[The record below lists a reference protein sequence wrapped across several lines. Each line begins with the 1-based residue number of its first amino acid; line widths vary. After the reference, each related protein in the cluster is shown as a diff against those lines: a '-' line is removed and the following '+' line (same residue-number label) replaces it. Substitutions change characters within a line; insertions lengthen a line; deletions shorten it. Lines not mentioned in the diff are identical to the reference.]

1 MKLCNV
7 SVSLRVF
14 YMTKL
19 TIMTKHIFNLYAAF
33 VLICLAFSA
42 KAQIILNPNGGITPV
57 QAVEDILIGAGI
69 NAFNIQYNPSTAG
82 NANAVQPN
90 VMEFN
95 AGTSGFPITAGVVMT
110 TEAGFSDL
118 NDPDL
123 NVLTGGSATNGAI
136 IEFDFIPTGDTL
148 SFSYMFA
155 SLEYAQYTCSN
166 FNDVFGFF
174 ISGPGI
180 NGPFSNNAINI
191 ATIPGSTVPVAIN
204 TVNGGVP
211 TGSGNA
217 ATCAAADPNW
227 QANSIYYTVAY
238 NSIFTNTSGLPS
250 FTGATVILAANASLQ
265 CNEVYHIKLAIAND
279 FDTALYSGV
288 FLEANSF
295 SSDVVDISIQAGAS
309 TSDTT
314 LVANCT
320 EGVICFTRPS
330 AQTGDTLVI
339 YFQTS
344 GDAVEGDDY
353 NFLAPGDSI
362 VFLPG
367 QDTITLTIT
376 PTNGGSSSNPLSLI
390 VNAQTITPCGD
401 TIFAEGIIWL
411 LLEPDFITMATDTT
425 ILCRDT
431 SVTVWGSVTGGFP
444 PYSYAWDD
452 GQTDATV
459 QVPVDGENGPYYFVF
474 TATDQCGFQ
483 VQDTALVNLNQILS
497 IDTMFQFPSECGDST
512 GAVSGIISGETGT
525 PLFTWTGPG
534 TVDPNNINA
543 SVWDSLSSGWYYFS
557 VEDDVCAVNDSI
569 FLEQDPPPTASFT
582 PNPAIGN
589 APLNVTFINNSQ
601 GGSSYVWDFDNGLG
615 ANSNQADNQN
625 TLYSEEG
632 VYLVSLI
639 VTEGACADTAYQTV
653 VVNLLLPL
661 SFDTPNIFTPNNDN
675 SNDFFTLNGVNVETL
690 ELVVLNRWG
699 NVVFESTDI
708 NAAWNGQKNNS
719 GNDCS
724 DGVYLYKY
732 VITGQGDQRAEGHG
746 FVHLAR

>member
-279 FDTALYSGV
+279 FDTALDSGV

-320 EGVICFTRPS
+320 EGVIYFTRPS

-497 IDTMFQFPSECGDST
+497 IDTMFQSPSECGLAT
-512 GAVSGIISGETGT
+512 GAVSGNISGETGT

-534 TVDPNNINA
+534 ANSPNSENA
-543 SVWDSLSSGWYYFS
+543 SVWENLPSGWYYFS
-557 VEDDVCAVNDSI
+557 IEDNVCSVNDSI
-569 FLEQDPPPTASFT
+569 FLEQDPPPTASFM
-582 PNPAIGN
+582 PNPSVGN
-589 APLNVTFINNSQ
+589 SPLDVTFINNSN
-601 GGSSYVWDFDNGLG
+601 GGTSFAWDFDNSEG
-615 ANSNQADNQN
+615 ALTTTPTNQN
-625 TLYSEEG
+625 TTYNEEG
-632 VYLVSLI
+632 VYVVQLI
-639 VTEGACADTAYQTV
+639 VSEGACADTAYQTV

-690 ELVVLNRWG
+690 ELVILNRWG

-708 NAAWNGQKNNS
+708 NAAWNGKNKNS
-719 GNDCS
+719 GSACS
-724 DGVYLYKY
+724 DGVYFYKY
-732 VITGQGDQRAEGHG
+732 VLTGQGDQRAEGHG
-746 FVHLAR
+746 FVHLVR